1 MGAPLCL
8 LRRKECERAWVGEQR
23 YAAIGRCLRGKGS
36 TVGENACEGALR
48 WGGAFGERGA
58 TVGENACE
66 GVLRW
71 GGAFGERESTIG
83 ESACE
88 DALRWGG
95 VFGERDQQ

>member
-1 MGAPLCL
+1 MRSEKTLETFGKYSIDFLGILYRLFPDTSIQTLEQHGGYAPFV
-8 LRRKECERAWVGEQR
+8 W
-23 YAAIGRCLRGKGS
+23 
-36 TVGENACEGALR
+36 ENRSVSSEEKSVNVRELVNEGA
-48 WGGAFGERGA
+48 
-58 TVGENACE
+58 
-66 GVLRW
+66 LRW